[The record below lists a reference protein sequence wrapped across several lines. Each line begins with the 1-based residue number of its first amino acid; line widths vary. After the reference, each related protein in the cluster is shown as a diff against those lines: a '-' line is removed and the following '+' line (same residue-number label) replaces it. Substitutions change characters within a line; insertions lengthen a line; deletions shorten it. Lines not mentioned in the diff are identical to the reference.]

1 MNRLMLKLSLLAV
14 CNLLAVPCVFS
25 QPASGALPGLTSLNA
40 VAARVNSAPALDG
53 DIINDQAYAGATPL
67 TDFWQNKPDD
77 GQSATERTEVR
88 IVYTADKL
96 FFGIICYDRTPSEII
111 VSENR
116 RDALLD
122 ETDCVQIILDTY
134 HDRQNG
140 FIFGTNPAGL
150 EYDAQVTKEGE
161 LSMLAQ
167 TTGSTGGFNLNWDG
181 AWEVKTL
188 RGDFGWSAE
197 FAIPFRTLRYGS
209 SNPQTWGLNVQ
220 RNIRRRKETSYW
232 APIPRQFNFNRVS
245 YAGQLQGLET
255 PTPQNLKLAP
265 YLLGKTRNTPSVRPD
280 ALHTG
285 QVGFDVKYSVTPSM
299 TLDGSY
305 NTDFAQV
312 EVDEQQVNLDRFDL
326 FFPEKRPF
334 FLENAGVFDVGSP
347 GEVELFFSRK
357 IGIGPSGEV
366 IPIAGGGRLSGKI
379 GNTAVGVLDMHTRG
393 VDAGPGSNNFFA
405 ARVNH
410 QMPNRTSVGG
420 LFVNRQGGG
429 GSDYNRTTAIDG
441 RLGIGEHQQLLGFAA
456 FTSSPAYNDRQH
468 AFKVGFTHNSSGWT
482 VETHFTEVAENF
494 NPEVGFLRR
503 RSYRKSESVV
513 LHRFRPDDFLG
524 IQEMRP
530 HIAYRGFWNF
540 TGFQET
546 GFLHFDSHWEFK
558 TGDEIHTGVNFKKDG
573 VTVPFQIYP
582 SILIPAGT
590 YNNVETQF
598 VIRSNQGAALST
610 DGTYIYGGFFGGR
623 YLSMTPVIKLRSGD
637 NFNLLLGLNHS
648 EAALPEGDFI
658 INVVRT
664 RISYSFTP
672 RIFIQGLFQVNDVT
686 HKWSANIRFGF
697 LQSSNTGLFIVL
709 NDLRDAY
716 NGIGQLQDQSI
727 TIKYTYLFD
736 LLD

>member
-1 MNRLMLKLSLLAV
+1 MLRRVLFISIAFLVVQFAYGQTS
-14 CNLLAVPCVFS
+14 NA
-25 QPASGALPGLTSLNA
+25 ALPSSSSLNA
-40 VAARVNSAPALDG
+40 VAALVTSAPVLDG
-53 DIINDQAYAGATPL
+53 DIINDQAYTTAIPL

-77 GQSATERTEVR
+77 GQSSTERTEVR
-88 IVYTADKL
+88 ILYTADKL
-96 FFGIICYDRTPSEII
+96 YFGIICYDRNPSEII

-116 RDALLD
+116 RDASLE

-134 HDRQNG
+134 YDRQNG
-140 FIFGTNPAGL
+140 FVFGTNPAGL
-150 EYDAQVTKEGE
+150 EYDAQVTAEGE

-167 TTGSTGGFNLNWDG
+167 RSGSTGGFNVNWDG

-209 SNPQTWGLNVQ
+209 SNPQTWGMNIQ
-220 RNIRRRKETSYW
+220 RSIRRRKETSYW
-232 APIPRQFNFNRVS
+232 APIPRQFNINRVS
-245 YAGQLQGLET
+245 YAGLLQGLET
-255 PTPQNLKLAP
+255 PVPQNLKFAP
-265 YLLGKTRNTPSVRPD
+265 YVLGKTRNTPPTRPD
-280 ALHTG
+280 PLHTG
-285 QVGFDVKYSVTPSM
+285 QAGFDVKYSLTPSM

-334 FLENAGVFDVGSP
+334 FLENAGIFDVGSP

-366 IPIAGGGRLSGKI
+366 IPIVGGGRLSGKI
-379 GNTAVGVLDMHTRG
+379 SNTAVGLLDMQTRG
-393 VDAGPGSNNFFA
+393 VEEGPGSNNFFA

-410 QMPNRTSVGG
+410 LMPNRTSVGG
-420 LFVNRQGGG
+420 LFVNRQGIG
-429 GSDYNRTTAIDG
+429 GSDYNRTSAIDG
-441 RLGIGEHQQLLGFAA
+441 RLGIGEYQQLLGFAA
-456 FTSSPAYNDRQH
+456 ITSSPVYDGKQH
-468 AFKVGFTHNSSGWT
+468 AFKVGFTHNSPGWT
-482 VETHFTEVAENF
+482 VESHFTEVAENF

-503 RSYRKSESVV
+503 RSYRKSESVA
-513 LHRFRPDDFLG
+513 LHRFRPDDFLD

-573 VTVPFQIYP
+573 VTFPFQIYP
-582 SILIPAGT
+582 GIVVPAGT
-590 YNNVETQF
+590 YNNVEAQL
-598 VIRSNQGAALST
+598 VIRSNQGASLST
-610 DGTYIYGGFFGGR
+610 DGMYQFGGFFGGT
-623 YLSMTPVIKLRSGD
+623 YFSMSPVVKLRSGD
-637 NFNLLLGLNHS
+637 NFNVQLGLNHS
-648 EAALPEGDFI
+648 NVKIPEGDFI

-716 NGIGQLQDQSI
+716 SGIGQLRDQSV
-727 TIKYTYLFD
+727 TIKYTYLFE